1 MRSEYE
7 FTLSRD
13 AGLDKTLAVLG
24 EYGMVHI
31 PDFVSQSE
39 IAVLRDEFEGLFAVK
54 DSWLRTVNY
63 EHGRALSVHRDGI
76 DTSKF
81 PVFAKTFGDPIM
93 KHLTDQYLGTPNLVN
108 NDIYVTNDKP
118 NPEPINPL
126 HFDKIL
132 SLKFFL
138 YLLDTTQDSG
148 AFQFVP
154 KSHKI
159 GRELANEHLR
169 HDGKMQ
175 TINNRTTEQRMFDA
189 AIPIEGPAGTMI
201 IFDTDGYHR
210 GGVVQPGKERMV
222 MRGHSHTDPMPVYKP
237 KLFTG
242 QWWHEFPLNPARF
255 SGKVP
260 AKRIWNEEAVTK

>member
-1 MRSEYE
+1 MRTEYE

-13 AGLDKTLAVLG
+13 AGIDKTLAVLR

-31 PDFVSQSE
+31 PNFIPAED
-39 IAVLRDEFEGLFAVK
+39 IASLREEFEELFKQSAG
-54 DSWLRTVNY
+54 WIRTVNY
-63 EHGRALSVHRDGI
+63 EHGRALSVHREGI
-76 DTSKF
+76 DTNKF
-81 PVFAKTFGDPIM
+81 PVFARTFDDDMM
-93 KHLTDQYLGTPNLVN
+93 KLLTDQYLGKPNLVN
-108 NDIYVTNDKP
+108 NDIYITHDKP

-138 YLLDTTQDSG
+138 YLLDTTEESG
-148 AFQFVP
+148 AFQFIP
-154 KSHKI
+154 RSHLI

-169 HDGKMQ
+169 YGGRME
-175 TINNRTTEQRMFDA
+175 TIGNRTTEQNMIDQA
-189 AIPIEGPAGTMI
+189 MPIEGPAGTMI

-210 GGVVQPGKERMV
+210 GGVVQPGRERMV

-237 KLFTG
+237 KPFTQ
-242 QWWHEFPLNPARF
+242 QWWHESPLNPARF

-260 AKRIWNEEAVTK
+260 AKRIWNEQSV